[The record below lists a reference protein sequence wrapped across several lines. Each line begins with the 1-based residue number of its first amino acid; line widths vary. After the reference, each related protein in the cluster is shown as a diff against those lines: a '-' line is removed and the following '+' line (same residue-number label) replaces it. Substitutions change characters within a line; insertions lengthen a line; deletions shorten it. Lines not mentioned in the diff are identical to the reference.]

1 MMRRHTA
8 VFAILA
14 ALLVLPLVP
23 HALRAQEVE
32 IPVDMQVSLFSR
44 ILTFDR
50 SLAKPARQEFVIGI
64 LYQKNVRI
72 SSELAAELQR
82 AADVQQVQS
91 GGQGL
96 RFVPLP
102 IRDAGDV
109 ESALKTPQLD
119 AVYVTPLRLVDIRA
133 LSEATRRRGI
143 LSLTGVPDYV
153 DKGISVGLESAGN
166 RAQIVVNLA
175 AATAEG
181 ADFSAKLLNI
191 ARVVQR

>member
-1 MMRRHTA
+1 MRRTVFSFALVAA
-8 VFAILA
+8 VF
-14 ALLVLPLVP
+14 LVP
-23 HALRAQEVE
+23 LTPRLLQAQEVE

-50 SLAKPARQEFVIGI
+50 ALAKPARQEFVIGI

-72 SSELAAELQR
+72 SSELAAELQH

-102 IRDAGDV
+102 IRDLGDV
-109 ESALKTPQLD
+109 ESAIKTPQLD
-119 AVYVTPLRLVDIRA
+119 AVYVTPLRLIDIRA
-133 LSEATRRRGI
+133 LSDATRRRGI
-143 LSLTGVPDYV
+143 LSLTGVPEYV
-153 DKGISVGLESAGN
+153 EKGIAVGLESAGN
-166 RAQIVVNLA
+166 RAQIIVNLA